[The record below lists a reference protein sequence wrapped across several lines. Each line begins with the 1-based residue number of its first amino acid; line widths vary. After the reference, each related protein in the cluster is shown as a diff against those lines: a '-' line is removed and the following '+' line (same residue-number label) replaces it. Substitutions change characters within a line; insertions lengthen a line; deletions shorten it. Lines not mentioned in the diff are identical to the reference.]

1 MVTKIID
8 GFAVRFGETLGLGCG
23 LIAGLWL
30 IGQYGEYVS
39 KKEEETD
46 KVADPEED
54 DVKIENIDVD

>member
-1 MVTKIID
+1 MVTKFMD

-30 IGQYGEYVS
+30 IGAYGEYVS
-39 KKEEETD
+39 KKEEETE

-54 DVKIENIDVD
+54 DVKLEDIDVD